1 VVIES
6 EHVEFAL
13 PELDRTDDPRGG
25 AVIWALLAVGV
36 ALVAGILLAVLWAAG
51 AW

>member
-1 VVIES
+1 MIKPVPLES
-6 EHVEFAL
+6 GL

-25 AVIWALLAVGV
+25 AAGWALVAVGV
-36 ALVAGILLAVLWAAG
+36 AMSAGIVVAALWAAG